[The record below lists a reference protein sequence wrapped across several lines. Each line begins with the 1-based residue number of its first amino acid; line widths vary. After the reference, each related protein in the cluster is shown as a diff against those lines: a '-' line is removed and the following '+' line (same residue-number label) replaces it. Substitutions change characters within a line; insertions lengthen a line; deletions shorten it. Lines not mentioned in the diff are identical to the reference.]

1 MKWGQRSLIFPST
14 YSTPSSLQGLVHM
27 AWQLGSSV
35 CSACVPACVPGV
47 CNWMSLSD
55 QLVCTVAGT
64 DFFLLCRQDMSKLQN
79 QMDKHSLAASASSH
93 SSRSAGREA
102 VTVFIDV
109 EVIQPSY
116 IAQHPWFL
124 ALACENIAL

>member
-1 MKWGQRSLIFPST
+1 M
-14 YSTPSSLQGLVHM
+14 
-27 AWQLGSSV
+27 
-35 CSACVPACVPGV
+35 PGV

-64 DFFLLCRQDMSKLQN
+64 DFFLLCRQDVSKLQN
-79 QMDKHSLAASASSH
+79 QMDKQSLATSS

-116 IAQHPWFL
+116 IAHHPWYLRSF
-124 ALACENIAL
+124 NM

>member
-1 MKWGQRSLIFPST
+1 
-14 YSTPSSLQGLVHM
+14 
-27 AWQLGSSV
+27 
-35 CSACVPACVPGV
+35 
-47 CNWMSLSD
+47 
-55 QLVCTVAGT
+55 
-64 DFFLLCRQDMSKLQN
+64 MSKLQN

-116 IAQHPWFL
+116 IAHCLWYL
-124 ALACENIAL
+124 ALTCEKAAFAAACRCISVYS